1 MDDLQDSRTNLASAD
16 RSLLVLG
23 AAAAFGGF
31 ALQAAASAW
40 HPSTAPPNDSV
51 AAFHEY
57 AHSEAWVLV
66 HLGQFAGALLVA
78 LALVI
83 IARSIPRVGLAGA
96 LALIGGSAATV
107 WAAIFGVQMAVD
119 GFALKAAID
128 AWHAAPPSDQPA
140 AFLVAE
146 SVRAIEKGLSSLF
159 HLTNGA
165 ALLSLGL
172 AVSLGST
179 YPRWLGWFGAAAGFG
194 YLAGGVAVAHTGF
207 SPEASGILTT
217 ALLPGVIFLFGM
229 AVSMG
234 WRGARRGTASGAPR
248 AAGVVV

>member
-1 MDDLQDSRTNLASAD
+1 MDALRHPPTSTASSH

-23 AAAAFGGF
+23 PAAAFGGF
-31 ALQAAASAW
+31 TLQAIASAW
-40 HPSTAPPNDSV
+40 HPSSAPPNDSV

-66 HLGQFAGALLVA
+66 HLGQFGGALLVA
-78 LALVI
+78 LALVAI
-83 IARSIPRVGLAGA
+83 SRSMSRDGLPGA
-96 LALIGGSAATV
+96 LALVGATAATV

-128 AWHAAPPSDQPA
+128 AWHAAPPADQPA

-159 HLTNGA
+159 HFTNGV

-172 AVSLGST
+172 GVSVGSA
-179 YPRWLGWFGAAAGFG
+179 YPRWLGWFGVAAGVG
-194 YLAGGVAVAHTGF
+194 YLAGGVSVAHTGF
-207 SPEASGILTT
+207 SPEASGILGT
-217 ALLPGVIFLFGM
+217 ALLPGVVFLFGM
-229 AVSMG
+229 AVTMG
-234 WRGARRGTASGAPR
+234 WRGMRGSAGARTARTAGA
-248 AAGVVV
+248 VV